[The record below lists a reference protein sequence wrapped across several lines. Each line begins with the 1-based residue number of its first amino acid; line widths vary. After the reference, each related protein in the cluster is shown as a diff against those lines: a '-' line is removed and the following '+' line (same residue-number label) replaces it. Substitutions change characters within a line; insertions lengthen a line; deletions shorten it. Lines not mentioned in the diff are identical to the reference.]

1 MSQAQ
6 SKTTNQSTNQ
16 HGAEHSSEAVLLSS
30 GKAAWEGISLEHL
43 YFPTALDISDV
54 TAMNHALTLQLG
66 TPKTVELKAKGK
78 FSRQQMIPGNIC
90 ITPAQHLHAIRW
102 QSEMEILRM
111 TLEPMFVMQALQESV
126 NPDRVELIM
135 HRGHNDPLIREILLA
150 LKVELE
156 AGCPSGRLY
165 GEAMGTA
172 LAVHL
177 LKTYTTLK
185 STPIQ
190 SEDGLPRHKLTQ
202 VLEYIQTHLDQD
214 IRLTDLAALI
224 RMSQFHFCRLFK
236 RSLGTTPH
244 QYILQQRIE
253 LSKRLLRQKDL
264 AITDIALMC
273 GFKNQSQLATLFRKN
288 TGITPKSFRTLV

>member
-1 MSQAQ
+1 MSQAPIE
-6 SKTTNQSTNQ
+6 TTNQSTNQ
-16 HGAEHSSEAVLLSS
+16 RRAEHSSEAVLLSS
-30 GKAAWEGISLEHL
+30 GTDWEGLSLEHL

-54 TAMNHALTLQLG
+54 TAMSHDLTLQLG
-66 TPKTVELKAKGK
+66 TPKTVELKANGK

-90 ITPAQHLHAIRW
+90 ITPAHHFHAIRW

-126 NPDRVELIM
+126 NPDQLELIM
-135 HRGHNDPLIREILLA
+135 QRGQNDPLIREILLA

-185 STPIQ
+185 STPFQ
-190 SEDGLPRHKLTQ
+190 SEDGLPQHKLTQ
-202 VLEYIQTHLDQD
+202 VLEYIQAHLDQD
-214 IRLTDLAALI
+214 IRLTDLAALN
-224 RMSQFHFCRLFK
+224 RMSQYHFCRLFK

-244 QYILQQRIE
+244 QYVLQQRIE

-264 AITDIALMC
+264 AIADIALTC
-273 GFKNQSQLATLFRKN
+273 GFKNQSQLTTLFRKI
-288 TGITPKSFRTLV
+288 TGTTPKSFRTLV